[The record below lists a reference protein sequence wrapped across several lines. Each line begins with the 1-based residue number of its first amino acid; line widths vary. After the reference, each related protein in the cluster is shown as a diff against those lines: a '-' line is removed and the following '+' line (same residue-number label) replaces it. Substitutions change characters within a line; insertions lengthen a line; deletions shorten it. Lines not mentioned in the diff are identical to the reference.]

1 LKLPELLKKA
11 SLLSIVMSVAAI
23 FLGVVLI
30 YSAIVQFIAG
40 QWFSGCVS
48 LLGVL
53 LVIVAA
59 AVVVL
64 DLRHKSKENQN

>member
-1 LKLPELLKKA
+1 MKLPEMLKKA
-11 SLLSIVMSVAAI
+11 SLLSIVMSLAAI

-53 LVIVAA
+53 LVIAAA

-64 DLRHKSKENQN
+64 DLRHKSKENRN